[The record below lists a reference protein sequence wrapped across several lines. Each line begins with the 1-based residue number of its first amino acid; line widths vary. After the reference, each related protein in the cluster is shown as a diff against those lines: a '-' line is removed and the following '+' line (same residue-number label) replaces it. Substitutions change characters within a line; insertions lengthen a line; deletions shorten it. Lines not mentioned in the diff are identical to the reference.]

1 MGRSDYS
8 TDVETADES
17 FDASES
23 IPVESASYEL
33 PTHHTRKKDDAAATA
48 PPSTKSINISGLNR
62 RLRTEFI
69 DVDPADESFS
79 ASLTRGIVGI
89 VGACFTP
96 RQILVALRL
105 LKSITV
111 CFLTLTMAANVTYIC
126 LVEFVS
132 GAYSSNPYFG
142 ARRDTVLRVYG
153 LLLSVLAL
161 LIELDKYVKAFK
173 VWKGFIA
180 RFALLFFVSVVTY
193 CHPAEWGNGYYG
205 GGTVPQSAVMFQ
217 MVVSS
222 VLAICSFTYLL
233 FGLLC
238 FDRFTSRAFLSTQ
251 DPVASTAIPSQS
263 DYQSPRL

>member
-8 TDVETADES
+8 TDVDTQDES
-17 FDASES
+17 FDASEAN
-23 IPVESASYEL
+23 PVESSSYEM
-33 PTHHTRKKDDAAATA
+33 PSAPQTKKSAVASGTA
-48 PPSTKSINISGLNR
+48 TKSINISGLNR

-69 DVDPADESFS
+69 DVDPQDESIS

-111 CFLTLTMAANVTYIC
+111 CFLVLTMAANVTYIC
-126 LVEFVS
+126 LVEFIS
-132 GAYSSNPYFG
+132 DSYSNNPYFG

-161 LIELDKYVKAFK
+161 LIELDKYVKPFK
-173 VWKGFIA
+173 VWKGFLA

-193 CHPAEWGNGYYG
+193 CHPAEWSSNAYYSSG
-205 GGTVPQSAVMFQ
+205 GVPQSAVMFQ

-222 VLAICSFTYLL
+222 VLAVCSFTYLL

-251 DPVASTAIPSQS
+251 DPVASTAIPQG
-263 DYQSPRL
+263 DYQSPRI

>member
-23 IPVESASYEL
+23 IPVESSSYEL
-33 PTHHTRKKDDAAATA
+33 PSQHARKKDETATA

-111 CFLTLTMAANVTYIC
+111 CFLTLNMAANVTYIC

-132 GAYSSNPYFG
+132 GVYFSNPYFG

-193 CHPAEWGNGYYG
+193 CHPAEWGTGYYG
-205 GGTVPQSAVMFQ
+205 GTGVPQSAVMFQ

-222 VLAICSFTYLL
+222 VLAICSFFYLL

-251 DPVASTAIPSQS
+251 DPVASTAIPSQK

>member
-8 TDVETADES
+8 LDIDTADES
-17 FDASES
+17 TYDQSQPADSS
-23 IPVESASYEL
+23 SYEQ
-33 PTHHTRKKDDAAATA
+33 PQQSRNKKEA
-48 PPSTKSINISGLNR
+48 PAPSGVGKSINISGLNR

-69 DVDPADESFS
+69 DVDPTDESIP

-111 CFLTLTMAANVTYIC
+111 CFLALTMAANLTYIC
-126 LVEFVS
+126 LVEFVAD
-132 GAYSSNPYFG
+132 AYSSNPYFG
-142 ARRDTVLRVYG
+142 ARRDTVLRIYG

-180 RFALLFFVSVVTY
+180 RFGLLFFVSVVTY
-193 CHPAEWGNGYYG
+193 CHPKEWSNNYSDG
-205 GGTVPQSAVMFQ
+205 VPQSAVMFQ

-222 VLAICSFTYLL
+222 VL
-233 FGLLC
+233 
-238 FDRFTSRAFLSTQ
+238 
-251 DPVASTAIPSQS
+251 
-263 DYQSPRL
+263 

>member
-8 TDVETADES
+8 TDIEADES
-17 FDASES
+17 TYDQSETPADSYEQTHRTKKGDASAPS
-23 IPVESASYEL
+23 SN
-33 PTHHTRKKDDAAATA
+33 HHT
-48 PPSTKSINISGLNR
+48 SHVSSKSINISGLNR

-69 DVDPADESFS
+69 DVDPTDESIA

-111 CFLTLTMAANVTYIC
+111 CFLALCMAANVTYIC
-126 LVEFVS
+126 LVEFV
-132 GAYSSNPYFG
+132 ADPYSKNPYFG
-142 ARRDTVLRVYG
+142 NRRDTVLRVYG
-153 LLLSVLAL
+153 LMLSVLAL

-180 RFALLFFVSVVTY
+180 RFGLLFFVSVVTY
-193 CHPAEWGNGYYG
+193 CHPKEWEGNYYYG
-205 GGTVPQSAVMFQ
+205 VPQSAVMFQ

-222 VLAICSFTYLL
+222 VL
-233 FGLLC
+233 
-238 FDRFTSRAFLSTQ
+238 FTSRAFLSTQ
-251 DPVASTAIPSQS
+251 DPVASTAIPPQS
-263 DYQSPRL
+263 DYRSPTI

>member
-8 TDVETADES
+8 LDIDTADES
-17 FDASES
+17 TYDQSETHPVDS
-23 IPVESASYEL
+23 SSYDIPQN
-33 PTHHTRKKDDAAATA
+33 RKKDPTTNNNAGA
-48 PPSTKSINISGLNR
+48 PSANKSINISGLNR

-69 DVDPADESFS
+69 DVDPTDESIG

-111 CFLTLTMAANVTYIC
+111 CFLALAMAANVTYIC
-126 LVEFVS
+126 LVEFVAD
-132 GAYSSNPYFG
+132 AYSSNPYFG
-142 ARRDTVLRVYG
+142 ARRDTVLRIYG

-180 RFALLFFVSVVTY
+180 RFGLLFFVSAVTY
-193 CHPAEWGNGYYG
+193 CHPKDWVANSY
-205 GGTVPQSAVMFQ
+205 TVPQSAVMFQ

-222 VLAICSFTYLL
+222 VL
-233 FGLLC
+233 
-238 FDRFTSRAFLSTQ
+238 
-251 DPVASTAIPSQS
+251 
-263 DYQSPRL
+263 